1 MANYGLEVRD
11 TSNRVIFST
20 QHTTVS
26 LIAVIDVPAN
36 GYFSK
41 AFSYLLALNFKRIF
55 YTVQLVNFP
64 PDVGMGLVPNITLDF
79 NGINVGPVAG
89 SSVRCQIL
97 VYAQ

>member
-11 TSNRVIFST
+11 NTNRIIFST

-41 AFSYLLALNFKRIF
+41 TFSYLIALTFKRIF
-55 YTVQLVNFP
+55 YTVQLVNIP
-64 PDVGMGLVPNITLDF
+64 PDIGMGLVPNISLDF
-79 NGINVGPVAG
+79 SGINVGPASG